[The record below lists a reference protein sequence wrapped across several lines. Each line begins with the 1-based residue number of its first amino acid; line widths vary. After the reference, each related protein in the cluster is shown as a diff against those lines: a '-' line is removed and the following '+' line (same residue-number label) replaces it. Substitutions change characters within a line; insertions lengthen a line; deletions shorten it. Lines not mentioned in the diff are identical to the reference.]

1 MRSNQRDARRW
12 NPSPWRV
19 RAVKAAMFGVP
30 VAAVIAVSVVF
41 ANLSSR
47 PSTMGP
53 QALWWLGLTACATGA
68 AFVSRPV
75 VQRLAPLHFVYQL
88 NLAFPEHA
96 PQRFGTAIRRSGVR
110 ELERR
115 LALGGSI
122 GDTPQ
127 QAAEHMIALLARL
140 THHDRLTRGHC
151 ERVAAYTSMIADELA
166 MSDAEKDQLRWAA
179 LIHDVGKLN
188 VAAAL
193 LNKTTP
199 PSAGD
204 WRELRRHPAAARQF
218 VGPLRPWL
226 GNAVLAASQ
235 HHEHWNGRLSRGP
248 TDGPD
253 FDGRP
258 HRGSCRRV

>member
-1 MRSNQRDARRW
+1 
-12 NPSPWRV
+12 
-19 RAVKAAMFGVP
+19 
-30 VAAVIAVSVVF
+30 
-41 ANLSSR
+41 
-47 PSTMGP
+47 
-53 QALWWLGLTACATGA
+53 
-68 AFVSRPV
+68 
-75 VQRLAPLHFVYQL
+75 
-88 NLAFPEHA
+88 
-96 PQRFGTAIRRSGVR
+96 
-110 ELERR
+110 
-115 LALGGSI
+115 
-122 GDTPQ
+122 
-127 QAAEHMIALLARL
+127 
-140 THHDRLTRGHC
+140 
-151 ERVAAYTSMIADELA
+151 MIADELA

-204 WRELRRHPAAARQF
+204 WRELLRHPAAARQF